1 MSERV
6 GDPRVGDPRL
16 GDPRRAGRVVVVG
29 VVKYYL
35 YSPNERYYIQTLSKI
50 I

>member
-29 VVKYYL
+29 VVKYL
-35 YSPNERYYIQTLSKI
+35 YSPNERYYIQTLSKNI
-50 I
+50 